1 MWFLNGPKIN
11 CKAIGNPRK
20 KQGLKVFDNFEH
32 SIDRIWPEE
41 IQMRVLTA
49 AMDSWV
55 KNSTAVLFFHVG
67 MLRFYLTPIFKWNDL
82 TLLKKNMGAFELLF
96 WRENGRV

>member
-1 MWFLNGPKIN
+1 
-11 CKAIGNPRK
+11 
-20 KQGLKVFDNFEH
+20 
-32 SIDRIWPEE
+32 
-41 IQMRVLTA
+41 MRVLTA
-49 AMDSWV
+49 QTGV
-55 KNSTAVLFFHVG
+55 KNSTTTTASKTLVFFHVG